1 MLRHQRVSA
10 TGVSVKP
17 SHTGVCRGGNILML
31 KGLDLNYVR
40 RVHMLAAGFTV
51 VDTMTYRNL
60 NSETF
65 LHDAVLMDLI
75 VQYDKLEYQVFLEK
89 KEVKKEI

>member
-1 MLRHQRVSA
+1 MLQTHL
-10 TGVSVKP
+10 P
-17 SHTGVCRGGNILML
+17 SSSLPCMEVFVQFQHTQVQKTQ